1 MKKHDVN
8 YHDHDDSISFYFD
21 HCSHLNVSERLY
33 SNQSQTKKKY
43 FFRKEIFSDQPEMR
57 IENKEIKIFLEK
69 INNSKTILKRSVEFS
84 ERLIERSK
92 RLIESQ
98 KKLNQ
103 RRRIKKS

>member
-57 IENKEIKIFLEK
+57 IENKEIKVFSK
-69 INNSKTILKRSVEFS
+69 KNNNSSRIILKRSISVEFS
-84 ERLIERSK
+84 ERLNERSR
-92 RLIESQ
+92 RLI
-98 KKLNQ
+98 Q
-103 RRRIKKS
+103 RRRINES